1 MSEEAVV
8 PAAVERRAV
17 VLVVDDLP
25 ENIDIL
31 GGILA
36 DEFVVKVATSGRKAL
51 QLAES
56 VQPDLILLDIMM
68 PEMDGYEVCARLQ
81 QNPATSTIPVIF
93 VTALS
98 ESGDEERGFAV
109 GCVDYLTKP
118 VNPPIALARVRTH
131 LALRKATREL
141 ERWNSSLQAQVLQD
155 TRRQQAQLRLYELE
169 MHSANDLLDAALAE
183 ALELTESSIGYIY
196 QYDETSRLFTL
207 YAWSNSVLPACSI
220 MEKQTVYE
228 LDKTGL
234 WGEAVRQRRAIVTN
248 DYTAP
253 NPHKKG
259 CPEGHVPLKRH
270 LNLPIFRDKQ
280 IVAVVGVGNK
290 EQAYT
295 ESDIRQLELL
305 LHTAWSLVERYKALE
320 ELVVARKAA
329 EESSMLKSQLL
340 ANLSHELRTPLNG
353 IIGGAQLLRCTELSN
368 EQDGYLQLLEGA
380 AGGELTLIN
389 NLLELVKM
397 ETEEITLRKAPF
409 SLRRCCAEALQV
421 QEFAAQAKGLTI
433 RQELPPDLPDELVGD
448 RVRVMQMLQCL
459 LGNAVKFTAAGS
471 VTVRFSATGSA
482 SGGITLLI
490 TVEDTGVGIE
500 PDKLEQIFELFTQSD
515 MSNTRRFGGLG
526 MGLAVCKRLAV
537 AMSGRVWAE
546 SELGRGSAFHL
557 ELPLELQ
564 QQAIGRSVQKEHQ
577 TVILA
582 DDDRLS
588 AMTTEALLRKLGHT
602 VLPVSS
608 GDGVIDVWKRFRPD
622 LVLLSIQLPVMNGFD
637 VLLEIRRQELEQGCE
652 RTPVVALVSYGRW
665 DYHETFVSAEFDGL
679 LAKPL
684 LREELERVLGL
695 SRTAVAENGQCS
707 N

>member
-1 MSEEAVV
+1 MSGETSVNTIS
-8 PAAVERRAV
+8 ERRAV

-31 GGILA
+31 GGVLSE
-36 DEFVVKVATSGRKAL
+36 EFTVKVATSGRKAL

-68 PEMDGYEVCARLQ
+68 PEMDGYEVCTRLQ

-155 TRRQQAQLRLYELE
+155 NRRQQAQLRLYELE
-169 MHSANDLLDAALAE
+169 ASSCSDLLDAALAE
-183 ALELTESSIGYIY
+183 ALELTESGIGYIY

-207 YAWSNSVLPACSI
+207 YAWSSGVLPACSI

-259 CPEGHVPLKRH
+259 YPEGHVPLKRH
-270 LNLPIFRDKQ
+270 LNLPILRDKQ

-290 EQAYT
+290 EQPYT
-295 ESDIRQLELL
+295 ESDVRQLELL
-305 LHTAWSLVERYKALE
+305 LHTAWSLVERCKGRE

-329 EESSMLKSQLL
+329 EESSRLKSQLL

-353 IIGGAQLLRCTELSN
+353 IIGGAQLLRCTELTA
-368 EQDGYLQLLEGA
+368 EQDGYLQMLEGA
-380 AGGELTLIN
+380 SSGELTLIN
-389 NLLELVKM
+389 NLLELVRM

-409 SLRRCCAEALQV
+409 SLRRCCAEAVQV
-421 QEFAAQAKGLTI
+421 QEFAAQAKGLVI

-448 RVRVMQMLQCL
+448 RVRIMQMLQCL
-459 LGNAVKFTAAGS
+459 LGNAIKFTSEGS
-471 VTVRFSATGSA
+471 VTLRFSASTQEEP
-482 SGGITLLI
+482 GGFTLLI
-490 TVEDTGVGIE
+490 AVQDTGVGIE

-526 MGLAVCKRLAV
+526 MGLTVCRRLAA
-537 AMSGRVWAE
+537 AMGGRVWAE
-546 SELGRGSAFHL
+546 SEPGRGSTFYL
-557 ELPLELQ
+557 ELPLALQ
-564 QQAIGRSVQKEHQ
+564 QVVGRSALKEHL

-582 DDDRLS
+582 DDDHLS
-588 AMTTEALLRKLGHT
+588 AMTTEVLLRKLGHT
-602 VLPVSS
+602 ALVVSS
-608 GDGVIDVWKRFRPD
+608 GDGVLGAWKRFNPD

-637 VLLEIRRQELEQGCE
+637 VLMEIRRQELEQGRE

-695 SRTAVAENGQCS
+695 GQAVS
-707 N
+707 SS

>member
-1 MSEEAVV
+1 MRSETAENMIQ
-8 PAAVERRAV
+8 ERRAV

-31 GGILA
+31 GGILSE
-36 DEFVVKVATSGRKAL
+36 EFTVKVATSGRKAL

-68 PEMDGYEVCARLQ
+68 PEMDGYEVCTRLQ

-109 GCVDYLTKP
+109 GCVDYLTNP

-155 TRRQQAQLRLYELE
+155 NRRQQAQLRLYELE
-169 MHSANDLLDAALAE
+169 AASCSDLLDAALAE
-183 ALELTESSIGYIY
+183 ALELTESGIGYIY

-207 YAWSNSVLPACSI
+207 YAWSSGVLPVCSI

-259 CPEGHVPLKRH
+259 YPEGHVPLKRH
-270 LNLPIFRDKQ
+270 LNLPILRDKQ

-290 EQAYT
+290 EQPYT
-295 ESDIRQLELL
+295 ESDVRQLELL
-305 LHTAWSLVERYKALE
+305 LHTAWSLVERCKGRE

-329 EESSMLKSQLL
+329 EESSRLKSQLL

-353 IIGGAQLLRCTELSN
+353 IVGGAQLLRCTELTA
-368 EQDGYLQLLEGA
+368 EQDGYLQMLEGA
-380 AGGELTLIN
+380 SSGELTLIN
-389 NLLELVKM
+389 NLLELVRM

-409 SLRRCCAEALQV
+409 SLRRCCAEAVQV
-421 QEFAAQAKGLTI
+421 QEFAAQAKGLGI

-448 RVRVMQMLQCL
+448 RVRIMQMLQCL
-459 LGNAVKFTAAGS
+459 LGNAIKFTSEGS
-471 VTVRFSATGSA
+471 VTLRFSASTQEEP
-482 SGGITLLI
+482 GGFTLLI
-490 TVEDTGVGIE
+490 AVQDTGVGIE

-526 MGLAVCKRLAV
+526 MGLTVCRRLAA
-537 AMSGRVWAE
+537 AMGGRVWAE
-546 SELGRGSAFHL
+546 SEPGRGSTFYL
-557 ELPLELQ
+557 ELPLALQ
-564 QQAIGRSVQKEHQ
+564 QVVGRSALKEHL

-582 DDDRLS
+582 DDDHLS
-588 AMTTEALLRKLGHT
+588 AMTTEVLLRKLGHT
-602 VLPVSS
+602 ALVVSS
-608 GDGVIDVWKRFRPD
+608 GDGVLGAWKRFNPD

-637 VLLEIRRQELEQGCE
+637 VLMEIRRQELEQGRE

-695 SRTAVAENGQCS
+695 GQAVS
-707 N
+707 SS